1 MVRRG
6 TVLGGNQLNFRVK
19 SSLPVGDSRITLCGQ
34 NPIYEVFGGGGG
46 GGGGGAA
53 LDVIDKGGT
62 RGDGL
67 TDGEIA
73 VGDPQPT

>member
-1 MVRRG
+1 M
-6 TVLGGNQLNFRVK
+6 K
-19 SSLPVGDSRITLCGQ
+19 
-34 NPIYEVFGGGGG
+34 YVFGGAAVA
-46 GGGGGAA
+46 AA

-73 VGDPQPT
+73 VGDPQPTYQWPPEFRHE

>member
-1 MVRRG
+1 MVDIS
-6 TVLGGNQLNFRVK
+6 QLMEN
-19 SSLPVGDSRITLCGQ
+19 SSAGPITLDGDAA
-34 NPIYEVFGGGGG
+34 VAVRGGA
-46 GGGGGAA
+46 AA

-73 VGDPQPT
+73 VGDPAQPTYQWPPEFRHE